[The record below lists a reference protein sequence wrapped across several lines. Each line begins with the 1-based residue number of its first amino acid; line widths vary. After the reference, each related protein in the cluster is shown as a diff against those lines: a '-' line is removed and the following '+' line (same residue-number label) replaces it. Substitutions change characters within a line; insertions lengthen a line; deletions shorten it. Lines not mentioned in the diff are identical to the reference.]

1 MMEHEVVIAVPGK
14 PPGRGIL
21 TTARAES
28 SYGIPV
34 AVLEGIAYG
43 SAEVLWIDGSKDTWK
58 AAEQAGYKILSDADS
73 RWDSVTS

>member
-1 MMEHEVVIAVPGK
+1 MEREIVIAVPGK

-34 AVLEGIAYG
+34 AVLDGRAYG
-43 SAEVLWIDGSKDTWK
+43 FAEVLWIYGPKDTRK
-58 AAEQAGYKILSDADS
+58 AAEKAGYKVLSDADS
-73 RWDSVTS
+73 RWDSATI